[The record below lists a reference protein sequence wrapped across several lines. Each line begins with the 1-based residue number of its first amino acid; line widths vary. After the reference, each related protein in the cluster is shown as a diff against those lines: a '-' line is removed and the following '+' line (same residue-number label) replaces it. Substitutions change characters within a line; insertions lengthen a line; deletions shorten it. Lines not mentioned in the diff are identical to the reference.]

1 MKCPIVCA
9 FLKYM
14 KNIKSI
20 FAIFGLLIAFSF
32 AAQAQNITFTSLD
45 GAKVDLS
52 SQKGKVVVLAIGA
65 SWLPLSKDQAVA
77 INKLS
82 KKYAGKD
89 VAFYFI
95 ATDSTSAKSKNYA
108 SDDEIRK
115 FSQTNKLTISILR
128 DSDGVTS
135 IKQYKI
141 DQMPAFVILNKEG
154 KLAGTPFGGIDP
166 DTDISTILSKKIDGI
181 L

>member
-1 MKCPIVCA
+1 
-9 FLKYM
+9 M

-20 FAIFGLLIAFSF
+20 LAIFGLLIAFSF
-32 AAQAQNITFTSLD
+32 AAQAQTITFTSID
-45 GAKVDLS
+45 GAKVDLA

-65 SWLPLSKDQAVA
+65 SWLPLSKNQAIA

-82 KKYAGKD
+82 KKYTGKD

-108 SDDEIRK
+108 SDDDIRK
-115 FSQTNKLTISILR
+115 FSQTNKLTVSILR

-135 IKQYKI
+135 TKQYKI
-141 DQMPAFVILNKEG
+141 DQMPAFIILDKEG
-154 KLAGTPFGGIDP
+154 KLSGTPFGGIDP
-166 DTDISTILSKKIDGI
+166 DTDISTILSTKIDAI

>member
-1 MKCPIVCA
+1 MVIS
-9 FLKYM
+9 L
-14 KNIKSI
+14 
-20 FAIFGLLIAFSF
+20 SF
-32 AAQAQNITFTSLD
+32 AAAAQNITFTSLD

-65 SWLPLSKDQAVA
+65 SWLPLSKNQAIA

-82 KKYAGKD
+82 KNYAGKD

-108 SDDEIRK
+108 SDDDIRK
-115 FSQTNKLTISILR
+115 FSQTNKMTINILR
-128 DSDGVTS
+128 DSDGALI

-141 DQMPAFVILNKEG
+141 DQMPAFVILDKEG

-166 DTDISTILSKKIDGI
+166 DTDISAILTKKIDGI

>member
-1 MKCPIVCA
+1 
-9 FLKYM
+9 M

-20 FAIFGLLIAFSF
+20 LAVFGLLVAFSF
-32 AAQAQNITFTSLD
+32 AAKAQNVTFTSLD
-45 GAKVDLS
+45 GAKVDLA

-95 ATDSTSAKSKNYA
+95 ATDSTAAKSKNYA
-108 SDDEIRK
+108 SDDAIRK
-115 FSQTNKLTISILR
+115 FGQTNKMTISILR
-128 DSDGVTS
+128 DSDGVIS
-135 IKQYKI
+135 KKQYKI
-141 DQMPAFVILNKEG
+141 DQMPAFIILDKEG
-154 KLAGTPFGGIDP
+154 NLSGTPFGGIDP
-166 DTDISTILSKKIDGI
+166 DTDISGVLSQKIDEV

>member
-1 MKCPIVCA
+1 
-9 FLKYM
+9 M

-20 FAIFGLLIAFSF
+20 LAVFGLLIAFSF
-32 AAQAQNITFTSLD
+32 AASAQNVTFTSLD
-45 GAKVDLS
+45 GAKVDLAS
-52 SQKGKVVVLAIGA
+52 DKGKVVVLAIGA
-65 SWLPLSKDQAVA
+65 SWLPLSKNQAVA

-95 ATDSTSAKSKNYA
+95 ATDSTAAKSKNYA
-108 SDDEIRK
+108 SDDAIRK
-115 FSQTNKLTISILR
+115 FGQTNKLTITILR
-128 DSDGVTS
+128 DSDGVLS
-135 IKQYKI
+135 KKQYKI
-141 DQMPAFVILNKEG
+141 DQMPAFIILDKEG

-166 DTDISTILSKKIDGI
+166 DTDISGVLSQKIDAV

>member
-1 MKCPIVCA
+1 MKH
-9 FLKYM
+9 
-14 KNIKSI
+14 IKSI
-20 FAIFGLLIAFSF
+20 LAVFGLLIAFSF
-32 AAQAQNITFTSLD
+32 AAAAQDITFTSLD
-45 GAKVDLS
+45 GAKIDLAS
-52 SQKGKVVVLAIGA
+52 DKGKVVVLGIGA

-95 ATDSTSAKSKNYA
+95 STDSTNPKSKNYA
-108 SDDEIRK
+108 SDDAIRK
-115 FSQTNKLTISILR
+115 FGQTNKLTISILR
-128 DSDGVTS
+128 DADGATS

-141 DQMPAFVILNKEG
+141 DQMPAFVILDKEG
-154 KLAGTPFGGIDP
+154 KLAGAPFGGIDP
-166 DTDISTILSKKIDGI
+166 DTDISALLSKKIDAI

>member
-1 MKCPIVCA
+1 MKH
-9 FLKYM
+9 
-14 KNIKSI
+14 IKSI
-20 FAIFGLLIAFSF
+20 LAVFGLLIAFSF

-52 SQKGKVVVLAIGA
+52 SQKGKIVVLGIGA

-77 INKLS
+77 INKLA
-82 KKYAGKD
+82 KKYAGRD

-108 SDDEIRK
+108 SDDAIRK
-115 FSQTNKLTISILR
+115 FGQTNKLTITILR

-135 IKQYKI
+135 IKQYKV
-141 DQMPAFVILNKEG
+141 DQMPAFVILDKDG
-154 KLAGTPFGGIDP
+154 KLAGAPFGGIDP
-166 DTDISTILSKKIDGI
+166 ETDIAATLSKKIDAI

>member
-1 MKCPIVCA
+1 
-9 FLKYM
+9 M

-20 FAIFGLLIAFSF
+20 LAIFGLLAAFSF
-32 AAQAQNITFTSLD
+32 SAMAQTVTFTSLE
-45 GAKVDLS
+45 GAKVDFS
-52 SQKGKVVVLAIGA
+52 SDKGKVVVLAIGA

-82 KKYAGKD
+82 KRYAGKD

-95 ATDSTSAKSKNYA
+95 ATDSSVAKSKNYA
-108 SDDEIRK
+108 SDDVIRK
-115 FSQTNKLTISILR
+115 FSQTNKMSITILR
-128 DSDGVTS
+128 DSDGATS

-141 DQMPAFVILNKEG
+141 DQMPAFVILDKEG
-154 KLAGTPFGGIDP
+154 KVSGAPFGGIDP
-166 DTDISTILSKKIDGI
+166 DTDISALLSKKIDAI

>member
-1 MKCPIVCA
+1 MKH
-9 FLKYM
+9 
-14 KNIKSI
+14 IKSI
-20 FAIFGLLIAFSF
+20 FAGLALVFAFSF
-32 AAQAQNITFTSLD
+32 AVSAQQITFTSLD
-45 GAKVDLS
+45 GAKVDLA

-77 INKLS
+77 INKLA
-82 KKYAGKD
+82 KNYAGKD

-141 DQMPAFVILNKEG
+141 DQMPAFVILDKEG
-154 KLAGTPFGGIDP
+154 KLVGTPFGGIDP
-166 DTDISTILSKKIDGI
+166 KTDISGILSKRIDAI

>member
-1 MKCPIVCA
+1 
-9 FLKYM
+9 M

-20 FAIFGLLIAFSF
+20 LAIFGLLIVFSF
-32 AAQAQNITFTSLD
+32 AIQAQNITFTSIE
-45 GAKVDLS
+45 GAKVDLA
-52 SQKGKVVVLAIGA
+52 SQKGKVVVLGIGA

-82 KKYAGKD
+82 KKYAGRD

-108 SDDEIRK
+108 SDDDIRK

-128 DSDGVTS
+128 DADGATS

-141 DQMPAFVILNKEG
+141 DQMPAFVILDREG
-154 KLAGTPFGGIDP
+154 KLSGAPFGGIDP
-166 DTDISTILSKKIDGI
+166 DTDISAILSKKIDAI

>member
-1 MKCPIVCA
+1 MKH
-9 FLKYM
+9 
-14 KNIKSI
+14 IKSI
-20 FAIFGLLIAFSF
+20 LAIFGLLVAFTF
-32 AAQAQNITFTSLD
+32 AANAQSITFTSLE
-45 GAKVDLS
+45 GAKVDF
-52 SQKGKVVVLAIGA
+52 SQDKGKVVVLAIGA

-95 ATDSTSAKSKNYA
+95 ATDSSAAKSKNYA
-108 SDDEIRK
+108 SDDVIRK
-115 FSQTNKLTISILR
+115 FGQTNKLSITILR
-128 DSDGVTS
+128 DSDGALS

-141 DQMPAFVILNKEG
+141 DQMPAFVILDKEG
-154 KLAGTPFGGIDP
+154 KISGAPFGGIDP
-166 DTDISTILSKKIDGI
+166 DTDISALLSKRIDAI

>member
-1 MKCPIVCA
+1 MKH
-9 FLKYM
+9 
-14 KNIKSI
+14 IKSI
-20 FAIFGLLIAFSF
+20 FAGLALVMAFAF
-32 AAQAQNITFTSLD
+32 AASAQNITFTSID

-52 SQKGKVVVLAIGA
+52 SQKGKVVVLGIGA

-77 INKLS
+77 INKLA

-95 ATDSTSAKSKNYA
+95 STDSTNAKSKNYA
-108 SDDEIRK
+108 SDEDIRK
-115 FSQTNKLTISILR
+115 FAQTNKLTISILR

-135 IKQYKI
+135 VKQYKI
-141 DQMPAFVILNKEG
+141 DQMPAFVILDKEG
-154 KLAGTPFGGIDP
+154 KLSGAPFGGIDP
-166 DTDISTILSKKIDGI
+166 DTDISALLSKKIDAI

>member
-1 MKCPIVCA
+1 
-9 FLKYM
+9 M

-20 FAIFGLLIAFSF
+20 LAIFGLLIVFSF
-32 AAQAQNITFTSLD
+32 AIQAQNITFTSIE
-45 GAKVDLS
+45 GAKVDLA
-52 SQKGKVVVLAIGA
+52 SQKGKVVVLGIGA
-65 SWLPLSKDQAVA
+65 SWLPLSKDQAIA

-82 KKYAGKD
+82 KKYAGRD

-108 SDDEIRK
+108 TDEDIRK

-128 DSDGVTS
+128 DADGATS

-141 DQMPAFVILNKEG
+141 DQMPAFVILDREG
-154 KLAGTPFGGIDP
+154 KLSGAPFGGIDP
-166 DTDISTILSKKIDGI
+166 DTDISAILSKKIDAI

>member
-1 MKCPIVCA
+1 
-9 FLKYM
+9 M

-20 FAIFGLLIAFSF
+20 LAVFALVISFSF
-32 AAQAQNITFTSLD
+32 AAMAQNITFTSLD

-65 SWLPLSKDQAVA
+65 SWLPLSKNQAAA

-82 KKYAGKD
+82 KNYAGKD

-95 ATDSTSAKSKNYA
+95 ATDSSNAKSKNFA
-108 SDDEIRK
+108 SDDDIRK
-115 FSQTNKLTISILR
+115 FTQTNKMTISILR
-128 DSDGVTS
+128 DSDGATS

-141 DQMPAFVILNKEG
+141 DQMPAFVILDKEG

-166 DTDISTILSKKIDGI
+166 DTDISGLLSKRIDQI

>member
-1 MKCPIVCA
+1 
-9 FLKYM
+9 M

-20 FAIFGLLIAFSF
+20 LAIFGLLIAFSF

-45 GAKVDLS
+45 GAKVDFS
-52 SQKGKVVVLAIGA
+52 GDKGKIVVLAIGA
-65 SWLPLSKDQAVA
+65 SWLPLSKNQAVA

-95 ATDSTSAKSKNYA
+95 STDSSAVKSKNYA
-108 SDDEIRK
+108 SDDDIRK
-115 FSQTNKLTISILR
+115 FAQTNKLTITILR
-128 DSDGVTS
+128 DSDGATS

-141 DQMPAFVILNKEG
+141 DQMPAFVILDKNG
-154 KLAGTPFGGIDP
+154 KVSGAPFGGIDP
-166 DTDISTILSKKIDGI
+166 DTDISAVLSKKIDAI

>member
-1 MKCPIVCA
+1 MKH
-9 FLKYM
+9 
-14 KNIKSI
+14 IKSI
-20 FAIFGLLIAFSF
+20 FAGLALVFAFSF
-32 AAQAQNITFTSLD
+32 AVSAQQITFTSLD
-45 GAKVDLS
+45 GAKVDLA

-77 INKLS
+77 INKLA
-82 KKYAGKD
+82 KNYAGKD

-141 DQMPAFVILNKEG
+141 DQMPAFVILDKEG

-166 DTDISTILSKKIDGI
+166 KTDISGILSKRIDAI

>member
-1 MKCPIVCA
+1 MLGISA
-9 FLKYM
+9 FLKNM
-14 KNIKSI
+14 KHIKSI
-20 FAIFGLLIAFSF
+20 LAVCGLLSAFSF

-45 GAKVDLS
+45 GAKVDLAA
-52 SQKGKVVVLAIGA
+52 QKGKVVVLAIGA
-65 SWLPLSKDQAVA
+65 SWLPLSKEQAVA
-77 INKLS
+77 INKLA

-95 ATDSTSAKSKNYA
+95 ATDSNSAKSKNYA
-108 SDDEIRK
+108 SDEDIRK
-115 FSQTNKLTISILR
+115 FSQTNKLTITILR

-141 DQMPAFVILNKEG
+141 DQMPAFVLLDKEG
-154 KLAGTPFGGIDP
+154 KLSGAPFGGIDP
-166 DTDISTILSKKIDGI
+166 DTDISAILSKKIDAI

>member
-1 MKCPIVCA
+1 MKH
-9 FLKYM
+9 
-14 KNIKSI
+14 IKSI
-20 FAIFGLLIAFSF
+20 FAGLALVVAFSF
-32 AAQAQNITFTSLD
+32 AASAQNITFTSLD
-45 GAKVDLS
+45 GAKVDLT

-77 INKLS
+77 INKLA
-82 KKYAGKD
+82 KNYAGKD

-95 ATDSTSAKSKNYA
+95 ATDSTQAKSKNYA
-108 SDDEIRK
+108 SDEAIRK
-115 FSQTNKLTISILR
+115 FGQTNKLTITILR
-128 DSDGVTS
+128 DSDGATS
-135 IKQYKI
+135 VKQYKI

-166 DTDISTILSKKIDGI
+166 ETDISAILSKKIDAI

>member
-1 MKCPIVCA
+1 
-9 FLKYM
+9 M
-14 KNIKSI
+14 KNIKAI
-20 FAIFGLLIAFSF
+20 FAVFGLLIAFSF
-32 AAQAQNITFTSLD
+32 AASAQNITFTSLD
-45 GAKVDLS
+45 GAKVDVS
-52 SQKGKVVVLAIGA
+52 SQKGKVVVLGIGA
-65 SWLPLSKDQAVA
+65 SWLPLSKDQALA

-95 ATDSTSAKSKNYA
+95 ATDSTSAKTKNYA
-108 SDDEIRK
+108 SDDAIRK

-141 DQMPAFVILNKEG
+141 DQMPAFVILDKEG
-154 KLAGTPFGGIDP
+154 KLAGAPFGGIDP
-166 DTDISTILSKKIDGI
+166 ETDISAILSKKIDAI